1 MIQSTSPQGL
11 RYIIKRSGGK
21 SACCA
26 ISVRCGTRAEEELPE
41 GIAHFVEHC
50 LFKGS
55 EHRSARSINSVLDK
69 LGGELNAYTTK
80 EEIVLHATTL
90 REDIGKAVGL
100 LLEIASEATF
110 PEDEIEIE
118 KGVVI
123 DEIIS
128 YKDSPSED
136 IFDKFESLFFEG
148 HPLGRLTLGT
158 VDSIRNAKREDLLTF
173 YKRHFRPS
181 SMVLSIVADEKEEK
195 LEKMLLSA
203 CAKYLKQ
210 SPPYTYAE
218 QFPPLPRHFSLR
230 EDKGNHEVNL
240 VLGSLAP
247 SLYDK
252 ERRIASVL
260 LCNILGGPA
269 SNSLLNAQLREKH
282 GWVYAAEC
290 NYNQY
295 SDAGLVSISIGCEQE
310 NLNKCL
316 KSISQILDKLR
327 SEKFGEKFLKAAK
340 KQLMGQLAISSD
352 SKETQ
357 CLSMGKNVLAYGKLI
372 SDEENLKIL
381 EGISAEDLRT
391 LARELWGENKISE
404 LIYI

>member
-1 MIQSTSPQGL
+1 
-11 RYIIKRSGGK
+11 
-21 SACCA
+21 
-26 ISVRCGTRAEEELPE
+26 
-41 GIAHFVEHC
+41 
-50 LFKGS
+50 
-55 EHRSARSINSVLDK
+55 
-69 LGGELNAYTTK
+69 
-80 EEIVLHATTL
+80 
-90 REDIGKAVGL
+90 
-100 LLEIASEATF
+100 
-110 PEDEIEIE
+110 
-118 KGVVI
+118 
-123 DEIIS
+123 
-128 YKDSPSED
+128 
-136 IFDKFESLFFEG
+136 
-148 HPLGRLTLGT
+148 
-158 VDSIRNAKREDLLTF
+158 
-173 YKRHFRPS
+173 
-181 SMVLSIVADEKEEK
+181 MVLSIVADEKEEK
-195 LEKMLLSA
+195 LEKMILSA

-295 SDAGLVSISIGCEQE
+295 SYAGLVSISIGCEQE

>member
-1 MIQSTSPQGL
+1 MIQNTSPEGL
-11 RYIIKRSGGK
+11 SYIIKRSAGK
-21 SACCA
+21 AACCA
-26 ISVRCGTRAEEELPE
+26 VSVKCGTRAEEELPE

-50 LFKGS
+50 LFKGT
-55 EHRSARSINSVLDK
+55 ERRSAKSINSVLDK

-80 EEIVLHATTL
+80 EEIVLHSTTL
-90 REDIGKAVGL
+90 KEDIRKAVEL
-100 LLEIASEATF
+100 LLEIASEANF
-110 PEDEIEIE
+110 PEEEIEIE

-158 VDSIRNAKREDLLTF
+158 AESIRNAKREDLLAF
-173 YKRHFRPS
+173 YHRYFRPS

-195 LEKMLLSA
+195 LEKMILSA
-203 CAKYLKQ
+203 SAKYLKA
-210 SPPYTYAE
+210 SAAYSDAE
-218 QFPPLPRHFSLR
+218 QFPPIPRHFSLR

-240 VLGSLAP
+240 ILGSLAP

-252 ERRIASVL
+252 QKRIATVL

-295 SDAGLVSISIGCEQE
+295 SDAGLVYISIGCEQE
-310 NLNKCL
+310 NLGKCL
-316 KSISQILDKLR
+316 KSISQILEKLR
-327 SEKFGEKFLKAAK
+327 SEKLGENFLRAAK

-357 CLSMGKNVLAYGKLI
+357 CLAMGKSVLAFGRLI
-372 SDEENLKIL
+372 SDEETLKIL
-381 EGISAEDLRT
+381 DTISAEELRA
-391 LARELWGENKISE
+391 LAEELWSEDRISE
-404 LIYI
+404 LVYI

>member
-1 MIQSTSPQGL
+1 MIQNTSPEGL
-11 RYIIKRSGGK
+11 SYIIKRSAGK
-21 SACCA
+21 AACCA
-26 ISVRCGTRAEEELPE
+26 ISVKCGTRAEEELPE

-50 LFKGS
+50 LFKGT
-55 EHRSARSINSVLDK
+55 ERCSAKSINSVLDK

-80 EEIVLHATTL
+80 EEIVLHSTTL
-90 REDIGKAVGL
+90 KEDIRKAVEL
-100 LLEIASEATF
+100 LLEIASEANF
-110 PEDEIEIE
+110 PEEEIEIE

-158 VDSIRNAKREDLLTF
+158 ADSIKNAKREDLLAF
-173 YKRHFRPS
+173 YHRYFRPS

-195 LEKMLLSA
+195 LEKMILSA
-203 CAKYLKQ
+203 SAKYLKVKPAY
-210 SPPYTYAE
+210 SPSE
-218 QFPPLPRHFSLR
+218 QFPPIPRHFSLR

-240 VLGSLAP
+240 ILGSSAP

-252 ERRIASVL
+252 QKRIATVL

-295 SDAGLVSISIGCEQE
+295 SDAGLVYISIGCEQE
-310 NLNKCL
+310 NLGKCL

-327 SEKFGEKFLKAAK
+327 SEKLGENFLRAAK

-357 CLSMGKNVLAYGKLI
+357 CLAMGKSVLAFGRLI
-372 SDEENLKIL
+372 SDEETLKIL
-381 EGISAEDLRT
+381 DTISAEELRA
-391 LARELWGENKISE
+391 LAEELWSEDRISE
-404 LIYI
+404 LVYI

>member
-1 MIQSTSPQGL
+1 MIQNTSPEGL
-11 RYIIKRSGGK
+11 SYIIKRSAGK
-21 SACCA
+21 AACCA
-26 ISVRCGTRAEEELPE
+26 VSVKCGTRAEEELPE

-50 LFKGS
+50 LFKGT
-55 EHRSARSINSVLDK
+55 EHRSAKSINSVLDK

-80 EEIVLHATTL
+80 EEIVLHSTTL
-90 REDIGKAVGL
+90 KEDIRKAVEL
-100 LLEIASEATF
+100 LLEIASEANF
-110 PEDEIEIE
+110 PEEEIEIE

-158 VDSIRNAKREDLLTF
+158 ADSIRNAKREDLLAF
-173 YKRHFRPS
+173 YHRYFRPS

-195 LEKMLLSA
+195 LEKMILSA
-203 CAKYLKQ
+203 CAKYLKA
-210 SPPYTYAE
+210 SAAYSGAE
-218 QFPPLPRHFSLR
+218 QFPPIPRHFSLR

-240 VLGSLAP
+240 ILGSLAP

-252 ERRIASVL
+252 QKRIATVL

-295 SDAGLVSISIGCEQE
+295 SDAGLVYISIGCEQE
-310 NLNKCL
+310 NLGKCL
-316 KSISQILDKLR
+316 KSISQILEKLR
-327 SEKFGEKFLKAAK
+327 SEKLGENFLRAAK

-357 CLSMGKNVLAYGKLI
+357 CLAMGKSVLAFGRLI
-372 SDEENLKIL
+372 SDEETLKIL
-381 EGISAEDLRT
+381 DTISAEELRA
-391 LARELWGENKISE
+391 LAEELWSEDRISE
-404 LIYI
+404 LVYI